1 MPAIQLDPQ
10 TADQLSAL
18 AAASGMTVEAYLRSL
33 LSSSQNGT
41 QARLSLDEL
50 ESLIAEHSFDGPTL
64 PTDFSRADIY
74 DGHA

>member
-1 MPAIQLDPQ
+1 
-10 TADQLSAL
+10 
-18 AAASGMTVEAYLRSL
+18 MTVEAYLRSL
-33 LSSSQNGT
+33 LASSQNGT

-64 PTDFSRADIY
+64 PPDFSRADIY